1 MNFTIITK
9 GAIAV
14 VVEPN
19 ASDMM
24 MLDGTDLDDADSA
37 TNLSTA
43 GDIIV
48 FQYMSAAGWIA
59 TSNGWTDED

>member
-1 MNFTIITK
+1 
-9 GAIAV
+9 
-14 VVEPN
+14 
-19 ASDMM
+19 MM